1 MGTFIEYKKAK
12 RDFEILETIEAGI
25 ELFGFEVKSIKQKLG
40 SLEGARVVVRGGE
53 ALLVGASIPPYQP
66 ANTPEEYDPERPRRL
81 LIHDREMQKLAET
94 EEQPGLTVI
103 PISLYNSRRMIKL
116 AVGIARGKKKQ
127 DKRES
132 IKKRDTK
139 IDIEREFK
147 HRIR

>member
-53 ALLVGASIPPYQP
+53 TLLVGASIPPYQP

-81 LIHDREMQKLAET
+81 LVHDKEMRKLIES

-103 PISLYNSRRMIKL
+103 PISLYNSRRMVKL

>member
-1 MGTFIEYKKAK
+1 MGIYVEYKKAK

-25 ELFGFEVKSIKQKLG
+25 ELFGFEVKSIKNGNG

-53 ALLVGASIPPYQP
+53 ALLVGATIPPYQP
-66 ANTPEEYDPERPRRL
+66 NNTSEEYDPERVRRL
-81 LIHDREMQKLAET
+81 LIHDKEMKQLVELESQK
-94 EEQPGLTVI
+94 GLTSI
-103 PISLYNSRRMIKL
+103 PISLYNKGRVIKL

-132 IKKRDTK
+132 IKKRDTN

-147 HRIR
+147 HRVR